1 MGRSKIE
8 YEGWVFTGSEIR
20 SGKIYSTI
28 SLLQSELEPNSFEA
42 EVECTDSS
50 ILSFQRNAPLRYYN
64 DDILTGIFYVQR
76 QAHIASTYTIEA
88 DSAIGILA
96 EGQHYGGIYTGET
109 VEEILPSICGSVP
122 YILHF
127 SFAKIALYGWLPI
140 ATPRDNLAQV
150 LFAIG
155 ATVKTDRKGILRI
168 ESLWDGISG
177 NVGKDKLFE
186 GPKAFA
192 SSKVTRVAV
201 TEHQY
206 VQGTE
211 EADLFEGCYAT
222 GDIIT
227 FSEPMH
233 SLTCLWALL
242 FWKSGANYAKVSS
255 GPGYIK
261 RKKIYP

>member
-64 DDILTGIFYVQR
+64 DDILTGIFYVQSIKR
-76 QAHIASTYTIEA
+76 TSASTYTIEA

-177 NVGKDKLFE
+177 NVGKDKLLLKGSGNTTYALCNNGVIFLRSGE
-186 GPKAFA
+186 
-192 SSKVTRVAV
+192 
-201 TEHQY
+201 
-206 VQGTE
+206 VQPVNFI
-211 EADLFEGCYAT
+211 DR
-222 GDIIT
+222 II
-227 FSEPMH
+227 E
-233 SLTCLWALL
+233 
-242 FWKSGANYAKVSS
+242 
-255 GPGYIK
+255 
-261 RKKIYP
+261 KIVQRFHDVKIMSRFFDPIG